1 MNLVMILVFPENCS
15 PRKTILYLERGET
28 TAVLVTAGEVGAVVG
43 VAVAAAAAAATGTV
57 IGVIML
63 LAA

>member
-15 PRKTILYLERGET
+15 PRKTILYLERGEK
-28 TAVLVTAGEVGAVVG
+28 TAVLATAGEAGPVDG
-43 VAVAAAAAAATGTV
+43 VAVAAAGGTVV